1 MLKFLIIFL
10 SGAGLSACSSVTT
23 LSVQSAPIPVTANYE
38 KENSVDSMVA
48 PYKVALEAEM
58 NEVIASAPNDF
69 TRGRPNGSLNNW
81 AADVVLNAMK
91 DSLGQEKS
99 VMSLLNFGGLRNS
112 LNQGDIAL
120 KDIFQ
125 LMPFDNEIVIIEMPL
140 ETIPE
145 IEAYLKASGGEP
157 IGGARIVE
165 GKLILDELKTGQT
178 SFFIVTSDYLFNGGD
193 KMYFF
198 QKNLAIVY
206 TGILIRDAMIAAAK
220 EQGELVW
227 NEDERIGF

>member
-1 MLKFLIIFL
+1 
-10 SGAGLSACSSVTT
+10 
-23 LSVQSAPIPVTANYE
+23 
-38 KENSVDSMVA
+38 MVA

-81 AADVVLNAMK
+81 AADVVLNAVK
-91 DSLGQEKS
+91 DSVGQEKS

-112 LNQGDIAL
+112 LNQGEIAL

-125 LMPFDNEIVIIEMPL
+125 LMPFDNEIVIVEMPV
-140 ETIPE
+140 ETIEE
-145 IEAYLKASGGEP
+145 IEIYLKASGGEP
-157 IGGARIVE
+157 IGGASIIE
-165 GKLILDELKTGQT
+165 GKLNFDESKSDQT

-198 QKNLAIVY
+198 QKNLSIVH

-227 NEDERIGF
+227 NEEERIGF

>member
-10 SGAGLSACSSVTT
+10 SGAGLLACSSVTT
-23 LSVQSAPIPVTANYE
+23 LSVESAPIAVTANYE
-38 KENSVDSMVA
+38 KENSVDSLVA
-48 PYKVALEAEM
+48 PFKSELEAEM

-81 AADVVLNAMK
+81 AADVVLVAVR
-91 DSLGQEKS
+91 DSLVQEKP

-112 LNQGDIAL
+112 LNQGEIAL

-125 LMPFDNEIVIIEMPL
+125 LMPFDNEIVIVEMPV
-140 ETIPE
+140 ETIEE
-145 IEAYLKASGGEP
+145 IEIYLKASGGEP
-157 IGGARIVE
+157 IGGAKIVK
-165 GKLILDELKTGQT
+165 GKLIFDDETANQT
-178 SFFIVTSDYLFNGGD
+178 SFFIVTSDYLLNGGD

-198 QKNLAIVY
+198 QKNLNVVH

-220 EQGELVW
+220 EQGELRW